1 MPAPRSYVYECMI
14 LISQSV
20 AADLA
25 GALEHINGILGRAK
39 AEVLAM
45 RKWDERRLAY
55 EIDKQKRGVYILCY
69 FRAPNHLM
77 SHFERDCNLSEK
89 IMRVMILR
97 ADHLSAEEIAAK
109 DGRDAL
115 ATEAKLRASEPPR
128 TESVSAGAPRE
139 GGPARE
145 EPAPASA

>member
-1 MPAPRSYVYECMI
+1 MPAIRTYTYECMF
-14 LISQSV
+14 LLSQAV

-25 GALEHINGILGRAK
+25 GALEHINAVLGRAK

-69 FRAPNHLM
+69 FKAPANLM

-89 IMRVMILR
+89 ILRVMILR
-97 ADHLSAEEIAAK
+97 ADHLSPDEIQAR
-109 DGRDAL
+109 DGRDQL

-128 TESVSAGAPRE
+128 TESVSAGAPRAAATQ
-139 GGPARE
+139 P
-145 EPAPASA
+145 EPAPTGA